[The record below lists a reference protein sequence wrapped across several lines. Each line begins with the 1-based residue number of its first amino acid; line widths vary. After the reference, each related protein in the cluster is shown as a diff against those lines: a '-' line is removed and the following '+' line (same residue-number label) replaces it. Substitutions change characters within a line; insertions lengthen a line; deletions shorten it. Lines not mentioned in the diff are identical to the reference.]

1 MKMLCFRSF
10 PQEGDKSHDIT
21 DRTFDRTS
29 LVRCSVILGQEKC
42 LEQFTIRYWMLQL
55 KICIAKTHLV
65 QNFAMKVRLVFQN
78 EITDWTFVESLNIIS
93 KLKFFQTLD
102 QSLPRNSF

>member
-1 MKMLCFRSF
+1 MLCFRSF

-65 QNFAMKVRLVFQN
+65 QTPNTKVLLRIRMISVHLSNLKMDQN
-78 EITDWTFVESLNIIS
+78 CNLARDYRFRKEIEYIFL
-93 KLKFFQTLD
+93 
-102 QSLPRNSF
+102 RN